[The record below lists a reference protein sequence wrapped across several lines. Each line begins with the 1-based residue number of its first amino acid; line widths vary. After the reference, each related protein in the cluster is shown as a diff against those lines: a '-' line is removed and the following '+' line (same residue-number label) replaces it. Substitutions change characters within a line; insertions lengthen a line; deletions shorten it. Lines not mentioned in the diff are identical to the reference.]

1 MVMAPKGNSK
11 AITKSCPSCSKHV
24 AVACKN
30 CPCGHIFFVARRSSA
45 LVSKM
50 KEEAD
55 RTTRVSPPPPP
66 DPSTSSRFQPGIR
79 RTERVKR
86 DKPDFYNASEYD
98 KQRKPKSSRQ
108 RLAAS
113 VSEDRDDLLGDESDQ
128 AAGNKRG
135 RGRRRRKRN
144 LAGEL
149 IDEKKIEDDEA
160 GPVVPA
166 HKQLCLG
173 INLSEI
179 NRKLIAVNPI
189 F

>member
-1 MVMAPKGNSK
+1 MCCFQYV
-11 AITKSCPSCSKHV
+11 V

-66 DPSTSSRFQPGIR
+66 DPTTSSRFQPGIR

-128 AAGNKRG
+128 ATGNKKG
-135 RGRRRRKRN
+135 RGRRKRKRN

-160 GPVVPA
+160 GPILPA

-173 INLSEI
+173 INLCEI
-179 NRKLIAVNPI
+179 NRKLVAVNPI

>member
-1 MVMAPKGNSK
+1 MAPKGNNK
-11 AITKSCPSCSKHV
+11 AITKNCPSCSKHV

-30 CPCGHIFFVARRSSA
+30 CLCGHIFFVARRSSA
-45 LVSKM
+45 LVSRM
-50 KEEAD
+50 KEEND
-55 RTTRVSPPPPP
+55 KKTSVSPPPPP
-66 DPSTSSRFQPGIR
+66 EPTSSRSQSGIR

-113 VSEDRDDLLGDESDQ
+113 VSEDRDDLLGDEFDQ
-128 AAGNKRG
+128 TVGNKGG
-135 RGRRRRKRN
+135 RGRRRRKRTR
-144 LAGEL
+144 AGDN
-149 IDEKKIEDDEA
+149 DEKKIEDDEA
-160 GPVVPA
+160 GPVLPL

-173 INLSEI
+173 INLCEI
-179 NRKLIAVNPI
+179 NRKLVAVNPI